1 LDRKQTA
8 TPSRS
13 HGSAV
18 GNARAEEARQAGA
31 PHPDPNEGG
40 ADVHQFGKLELSQ
53 EEADRLSDAGIVERL
68 VSTGVSRL
76 SAERIVAVER
86 EKAEPGRARP
96 HSQARR

>member
-1 LDRKQTA
+1 M
-8 TPSRS
+8 
-13 HGSAV
+13 
-18 GNARAEEARQAGA
+18 
-31 PHPDPNEGG
+31 
-40 ADVHQFGKLELSQ
+40 HQFGKLKLSQ
-53 EEADRLSDAGIVERL
+53 EEAERLSDAGIVERL